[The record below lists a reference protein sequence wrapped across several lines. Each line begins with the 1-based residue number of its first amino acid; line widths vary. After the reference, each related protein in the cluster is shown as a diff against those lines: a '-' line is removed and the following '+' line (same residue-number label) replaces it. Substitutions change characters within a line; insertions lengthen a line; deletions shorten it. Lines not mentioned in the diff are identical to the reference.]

1 MINEASLRMANIN
14 ASSAGCL
21 FSPFPAASI
30 NAFAPANNV
39 VRREKPE
46 TPNVDQSLLHCVAI
60 RLLARESVQAI
71 DDRLITLNAE
81 LLALHKAFD
90 RSKPR
95 RL

>member
-1 MINEASLRMANIN
+1 MPDHYSH
-14 ASSAGCL
+14 
-21 FSPFPAASI
+21 SI
-30 NAFAPANNV
+30 ECVLVHRQAQ
-39 VRREKPE
+39 

>member
-1 MINEASLRMANIN
+1 MLSFALS
-14 ASSAGCL
+14 GC
-21 FSPFPAASI
+21 I
-30 NAFAPANNV
+30 DKRICGANNV